1 LHLQSSK
8 LHRMVDRIRPQLEL
22 STISPSPID
31 RDGQATTPVD
41 SGLPASTINDTSY
54 IRTGYVFD
62 SESPSQGLSG
72 SQEHIDREALDL
84 NPTQVP
90 DSSNIFSTEYLTE
103 RLGVPSGETTQL
115 GTHGESFW
123 EMTPSATISFED
135 LEDLESL
142 MFMETLNYHFY

>member
-1 LHLQSSK
+1 LRLQSSK
-8 LHRMVDRIRPQLEL
+8 LHRMVDCIRPQLES

-31 RDGQATTPVD
+31 CDGQAITPVD
-41 SGLPASTINDTSY
+41 PGLPVSTINDTSY

-84 NPTQVP
+84 NHTQVP
-90 DSSNIFSTEYLTE
+90 DSNSIFSTECMTE
-103 RLGVPSGETTQL
+103 RLGVPSAETTQV

-135 LEDLESL
+135 LEDVESL
-142 MFMETLNYHFY
+142 MFMDTLNYHFY